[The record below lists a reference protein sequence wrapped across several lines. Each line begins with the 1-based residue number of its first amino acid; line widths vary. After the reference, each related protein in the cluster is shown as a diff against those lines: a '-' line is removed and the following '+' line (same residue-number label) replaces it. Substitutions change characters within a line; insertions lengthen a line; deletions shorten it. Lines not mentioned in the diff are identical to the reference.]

1 MLKINLANYKYSSE
15 AIGDFVKSSK
25 VNFIWEFQLDEIF
38 HRIELRYSRLKGKRV
53 IIVDGHEISKTSKF
67 NLDYNFNFPLG
78 KHFIGITQMDIDKY
92 ELKIDNIEIETLYS
106 EIKKN
111 EFIHKIDNFYED
123 YSENNK
129 KDEGFFSERKNK
141 NEDFD
146 FDFDNGKNNSGKK
159 DNVNK
164 FYFNSE
170 KKQNEEIK
178 KKKEDVFDIFNIDND
193 NNGNLKNDN
202 NNNQEIFNF
211 LETNNQEKNINSL
224 NEMKN
229 ENNNINKL
237 FDFNDISTNNN
248 NNMFNFNLNSN
259 NISNNNNSN
268 NLFDFKLN
276 ENKNN
281 QKPFNS
287 NNNNFDFFNMNN
299 NNQNLRNVNTNQK
312 TPFD

>member
-53 IIVDGHEISKTSKF
+53 IVVDGHEISKTSKF

-178 KKKEDVFDIFNIDND
+178 KKNKMEEEKLKKNLTKIITKYSKDGKIYVRFPQGFLLPSVFNQTKKNVKPVEKCHVEGCNND
-193 NNGNLKNDN
+193 KRYKDPKTGYPYCSVKC
-202 NNNQEIFNF
+202 
-211 LETNNQEKNINSL
+211 
-224 NEMKN
+224 
-229 ENNNINKL
+229 
-237 FDFNDISTNNN
+237 
-248 NNMFNFNLNSN
+248 
-259 NISNNNNSN
+259 
-268 NLFDFKLN
+268 FKI
-276 ENKNN
+276 
-281 QKPFNS
+281 
-287 NNNNFDFFNMNN
+287 
-299 NNQNLRNVNTNQK
+299 LRNQVFPEIK
-312 TPFD
+312 IKI